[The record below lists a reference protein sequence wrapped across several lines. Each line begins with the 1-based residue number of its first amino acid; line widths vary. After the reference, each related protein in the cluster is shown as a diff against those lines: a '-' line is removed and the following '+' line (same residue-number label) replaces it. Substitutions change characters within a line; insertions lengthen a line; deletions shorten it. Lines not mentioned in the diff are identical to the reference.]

1 MVFKRWF
8 IKAFLLVI
16 LFLVLFVAISNFWM
30 IGVTYPRVYD
40 VAEALPHK
48 KVALVLGTTNKLKS
62 GGPNPYFTGRISTV
76 AQLFR
81 EGKIDRILVSGDN
94 RSKYYNEP
102 VRMKEALLKEGIPAE
117 FITLD
122 FAGLRTLDSIV
133 RCKEIFGQKDII
145 IVTQRFHGYRALFI
159 SEYYNL
165 NAVVMSAQMV
175 KFPDSLPTT
184 LREVM
189 ARPLAI
195 IDLYI
200 LKKKPL
206 LLGKKEYI

>member
-1 MVFKRWF
+1 M
-8 IKAFLLVI
+8 
-16 LFLVLFVAISNFWM
+16 LFVAISNFWV

-40 VAEALPHK
+40 LAEELPHK

-81 EGKIDRILVSGDN
+81 DGKIDRILVSGDN

-102 VRMKEALLKEGIPAE
+102 VRMKEALLKEGIPSE

-133 RCKEIFGQKDII
+133 RCKEIFGQKDIV

>member
-1 MVFKRWF
+1 MLKSWF
-8 IKAFLLVI
+8 VKTILLVL
-16 LFLVLFVAISNFWM
+16 LFVVLFVAFSNFWM
-30 IGVTYPRVYD
+30 IGATYTKVYD
-40 VAEALPHK
+40 LADTLPHK
-48 KVALVLGTTNKLKS
+48 KVGLVLGTANKLKN
-62 GGPNPYFTGRISTV
+62 GEANPYFTARIWTV
-76 AQLFR
+76 AQLYR
-81 EGKIDRILVSGDN
+81 EGKIDKILLSGDN

-102 VRMKEALLKEGIPAE
+102 VRMKEALLKEGIPE
-117 FITLD
+117 ESITLD
-122 FAGLRTLDSIV
+122 YAGLRTLDSIV

-145 IVTQRFHGYRALFI
+145 IITQRFHGYRALFI

-165 NAVVMSAQMV
+165 DAVVMSAQMV

-189 ARPLAI
+189 ARSLAI